1 MGSTLIGACVVLIAM
16 ALVMPAPSAHA
27 QGKDAKPEL
36 KIIKDDLLERGNFY
50 FVQGV
55 VYNPNNKPVKNVEI
69 RYYIW
74 KKWMGQDGHGTV
86 IRDTGGLV
94 QSTIKYIPPK
104 QSVEFTA
111 IGGTNA
117 PVMTVESGKLPD
129 LLNPEITAEW
139 DR

>member
-1 MGSTLIGACVVLIAM
+1 MESTLIRTCVALIAA
-16 ALVMPAPSAHA
+16 ALVIPTPSAHA
-27 QGKDAKPEL
+27 QRKSAKPEL

-50 FVQGV
+50 FVKGV
-55 VYNPNNKPVKNVEI
+55 VYNPNNQPVKNVEI

-94 QSTIKYIPPK
+94 QSTIRYIPPK
-104 QSVEFTA
+104 QSVEFTTT
-111 IGGTNA
+111 GGTNA
-117 PVMTVESGKLPD
+117 PVMTIESGKLPD
-129 LLNPEITAEW
+129 PLNAEITAEW